1 MQKVD
6 VTRAQLLRAARKR
19 RVQGLPAKDGLL
31 LIDSPL
37 HLASDLDV
45 SPNTLR
51 RLLAEAD
58 IRVDSGV
65 CALTF

>member
-1 MQKVD
+1 M
-6 VTRAQLLRAARKR
+6 
-19 RVQGLPAKDGLL
+19 QGLPAKDGLL